1 MTEKRFKLVEYL
13 PNVIR
18 IEDNHQK
25 LNGHKIVDLL
35 NELHEENQ
43 DLKFFN
49 KDLAENLSACA
60 NARISKDNWIEKLT
74 EENEQ
79 LKQQNENL
87 LVKLKFTAEQVNY
100 SENIKKMLDGDVE

>member
-1 MTEKRFKLVEYL
+1 MTKRFTGEFDKQYSGVYDDGEQLTNFEV
-13 PNVIR
+13 V
-18 IEDNHQK
+18 
-25 LNGHKIVDLL
+25 GLL

-100 SENIKKMLDGDVE
+100 SENLKKMLDGDVE

>member
-1 MTEKRFKLVEYL
+1 MTEKRFT
-13 PNVIR
+13 
-18 IEDNHQK
+18 NHDDTILDAEGEQ
-25 LNGHKIVDLL
+25 LISTDEIVDKM

-100 SENIKKMLDGDVE
+100 SENLKKMLDGDV